1 MAVTTIPTA
10 GIADD
15 AVGNTKLDL
24 TANYAFT
31 GTVTGVQDF
40 VKIST
45 NTISSAVG
53 NTSFSGVSD
62 TYDIYMVQMR
72 NVQFSADAKMKCR
85 IGTSSSYESSNY
97 RLSGTSGR
105 ADSSAI
111 DKDSKYTD
119 STFDISGGWTVGGA
133 SNENYNARVYF
144 YNLRATTGYK
154 HIYCNATFVN
164 DADYVVFGNWSG
176 KLPSQTQYT
185 HIQFGDLT
193 GSANMDSGVFTL
205 YGLKQ

>member
-24 TANYAFT
+24 SENYAFT

-53 NTSFSGVSD
+53 NTSFSGISD

-85 IGTSSSYESSNY
+85 VGTSSSYITGNY

-111 DKDSKYTD
+111 DKDNKFTD
-119 STFDISGGWTVGGA
+119 STFDISGGWTVGGNT
-133 SNENYNARVYF
+133 NENYNARVYF
-144 YNLRATTGYK
+144 YNLRATTGAK

-164 DADYVVFGNWSG
+164 DGDYVVFGNWSG
-176 KLPSQTQYT
+176 RLPSTDQYT